1 MGISGLLPLL
11 ELVTRDN
18 HVSYY
23 KNKTVA
29 IDGYAWLHKAVYG
42 CCIELAT
49 GLESDKWITYCLNLI
64 DMLLRNG
71 LIVHMVFDGANLPSK
86 QITETLRASNR
97 AAALEKGLELIKT
110 DKKKSLSYLSSSIDV
125 TPRMAAEL
133 MKRLRESRPEV
144 PFLGTHDSYRSNSI
158 LCHDVYYCSYF

>member
-1 MGISGLLPLL
+1 MGITRLLPLL
-11 ELVTRDN
+11 EPVTRDSN
-18 HVSYY
+18 VSSYR
-23 KNKTVA
+23 NKTVA

-49 GLESDKWITYCLNLI
+49 GLESDKWISYCLNLI

-71 LIVHMVFDGANLPSK
+71 ITVHMVFDGANLPSK
-86 QITETLRASNR
+86 QITETLRASTR
-97 AAALEKGLELIKT
+97 AAKLEKGLEMLKT
-110 DKKKSLSYLSSSIDV
+110 DKKKSLSNFSGAIDV

-144 PFLGTHDSYRSNSI
+144 LFLGTHNPYSSI
-158 LCHDVYYCSYF
+158 

>member
-1 MGISGLLPLL
+1 MGITGLLPLL
-11 ELVTRDN
+11 ELVTRDSN
-18 HVSYY
+18 VSSYR
-23 KNKTVA
+23 NKTVA

-49 GLESDKWITYCLNLI
+49 GLESDKWISYCLNLI

-71 LIVHMVFDGANLPSK
+71 ITVHMVFDGANLPSK
-86 QITETLRASNR
+86 QITETLRASKR
-97 AAALEKGLELIKT
+97 AAELEKGLEMLKT
-110 DKKKSLSYLSSSIDV
+110 DKKKSLSYLSGAIDV

-144 PFLGTHDSYRSNSI
+144 LFLGTHNPYSSM
-158 LCHDVYYCSYF
+158 

>member
-1 MGISGLLPLL
+1 MGITGLLPLL
-11 ELVTRDN
+11 ALVTRDSN
-18 HVSYY
+18 VSSYR
-23 KNKTVA
+23 NKTVA

-71 LIVHMVFDGANLPSK
+71 ITVHMVFDGANLPSK
-86 QITETLRASNR
+86 QITETLRASTR
-97 AAALEKGLELIKT
+97 AAKLEKGLEMLKT
-110 DKKKSLSYLSSSIDV
+110 DKKKSLSNLSGAIDV

-133 MKRLRESRPEV
+133 MKLLRESRPEV
-144 PFLGTHDSYRSNSI
+144 LFLGTHNPYSSI
-158 LCHDVYYCSYF
+158 